1 MDGRKFLWLAVA
13 VFSLGSTPFL
23 TGCQKDYDGQLEIL
37 RNQINNGMI
46 NLDGLKEKVTL
57 IEQQLTV
64 LEQAIAEGDTAN
76 KEEIEQLKTELDS

>member
-1 MDGRKFLWLAVA
+1 MIMDGRKFLWLAVA

-46 NLDGLKEKVTL
+46 NLDGLKEK
-57 IEQQLTV
+57 
-64 LEQAIAEGDTAN
+64 
-76 KEEIEQLKTELDS
+76 